1 MTQPYNYTTPN
12 WAPLE
17 RAIKAA
23 GLIPA
28 TCAEFFWMQEAT
40 PGNHSYKHRDTRSYA
55 VLTATMDLETAAKRV
70 LQARHC
76 ERIWRQ

>member
-1 MTQPYNYTTPN
+1 MNTPYNYTTPN

-28 TCAEFFWMQEAT
+28 TAGEFMWMQEAT
-40 PGNHSYKHRDTRSYA
+40 PGVHSFKHRDTRSYA
-55 VLTATMDLETAAKRV
+55 VLSINMDLETAAKRV
-70 LQARHC
+70 RQARHC